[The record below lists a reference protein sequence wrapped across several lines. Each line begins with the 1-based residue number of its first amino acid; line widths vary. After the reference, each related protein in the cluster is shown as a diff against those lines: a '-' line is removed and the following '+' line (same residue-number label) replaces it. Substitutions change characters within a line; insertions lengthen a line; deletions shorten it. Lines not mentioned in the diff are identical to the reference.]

1 MRDDFGALPGVTL
14 FEVVQ
19 LFVFG
24 NRSIE
29 LGVFRSRKGG
39 LEPYPT
45 HKWGV
50 VPFTFFCTLSWARGI
65 SLVLGVGLVAG
76 GYLVE
81 GDKVRKCFFLAT
93 NFII

>member
-65 SLVLGVGLVAG
+65 SLVLGVCFVRGWVFG
-76 GYLVE
+76 G
-81 GDKVRKCFFLAT
+81 R
-93 NFII
+93 